1 MIEIEDGAPRTVV
14 LCPPQTD
21 YEVPT
26 SEPSQPWSL
35 MPVLSSVSMIHTCIY
50 IFIYIYTPTY
60 MHVYIYMYIIYFC
73 IH

>member
-35 MPVLSSVSMIHTCIY
+35 MPVLSSVSI
-50 IFIYIYTPTY
+50 
-60 MHVYIYMYIIYFC
+60 
-73 IH
+73 